1 MIFLYYRL
9 YRELLT
15 LFVEDGYIDEDY
27 KGNYIFNDLT
37 IYDILNLPIDFFDKI
52 DNSLPIPSG

>member
-1 MIFLYYRL
+1 L